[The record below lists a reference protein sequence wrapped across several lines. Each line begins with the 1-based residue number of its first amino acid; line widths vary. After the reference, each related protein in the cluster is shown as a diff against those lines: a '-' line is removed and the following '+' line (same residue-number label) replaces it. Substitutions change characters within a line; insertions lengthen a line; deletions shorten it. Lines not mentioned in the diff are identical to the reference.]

1 MKIKG
6 MIMLA
11 GFGRV
16 GVTTACEHDRVI
28 AFTSQMPHILS
39 NAFIKSKTALID
51 SQIISAGSYQDFTRV
66 AYLDE
71 KMWSGLF
78 LENRDN
84 LLDELRGF
92 MRELSKYEKAMEDN
106 DREELEKLLGEGKRA
121 KEEVLEKCGPAQING
136 E

>member
-1 MKIKG
+1 
-6 MIMLA
+6 
-11 GFGRV
+11 
-16 GVTTACEHDRVI
+16 
-28 AFTSQMPHILS
+28 
-39 NAFIKSKTALID
+39 
-51 SQIISAGSYQDFTRV
+51 
-66 AYLDE
+66 
-71 KMWSGLF
+71 MWSGLF